1 MAPMLRLWMDGVGGP
16 GWAGWRRGR
25 SLVAL
30 LLASLCLTALAGC
43 ASLPANAGRTPS
55 YVVKNTSDTLLART
69 LAPRLAQNPGKSIF
83 YPLGAGPDALAAR
96 MALARAAQKT
106 LDIQY
111 YIFDIDNT
119 GSVLMGDLID
129 AADRGVRVRILMDD
143 IHTAKQDKTWA
154 AVDSHPNIEVRLF
167 NPFASRRGRWFEL
180 AFDFGRLNRRMHN
193 KQMTVD
199 NLVTIVGGRNIGD
212 AYFSAKPDMD
222 FSDLD
227 VMVAGP
233 AVPTASAVFDEY
245 WNSASAY
252 PVATLVPEGK
262 EAPDELRA
270 FRKAIEARG
279 DQVRA
284 SEFVQELLDSG
295 LVRGIEVGHL
305 PGYVGGA
312 RIISDKAD
320 KVEEDPDDP
329 TSHTIPQLRAMMEK
343 AEREL
348 VLVSPYFVPDDQ
360 NMAWLAGIAKRG

>member
-16 GWAGWRRGR
+16 DWTGWRRGR
-25 SLVAL
+25 SLAAL
-30 LLASLCLTALAGC
+30 LLASFCLAVLAGC

-55 YVVKNTSDTLLART
+55 YAAKDTSGTLLART
-69 LAPRLAQNPGKSIF
+69 LAPRLAQNPGKSVF

-111 YIFDIDNT
+111 YIFDIDQT

-143 IHTAKQDKTWA
+143 IHTEKQDKTWA
-154 AVDSHPNIEVRLF
+154 AVDSHPNIEVRIF
-167 NPFASRRGRWFEL
+167 NPFASRRARWFEL

-233 AVPTASAVFDEY
+233 AVPAASAVTNC
-245 WNSASAY
+245 WAAS
-252 PVATLVPEGK
+252 VRMQRTR
-262 EAPDELRA
+262 APRSCS
-270 FRKAIEARG
+270 R
-279 DQVRA
+279 
-284 SEFVQELLDSG
+284 
-295 LVRGIEVGHL
+295 
-305 PGYVGGA
+305 
-312 RIISDKAD
+312 RIRSSD
-320 KVEEDPDDP
+320 
-329 TSHTIPQLRAMMEK
+329 L
-343 AEREL
+343 
-348 VLVSPYFVPDDQ
+348 
-360 NMAWLAGIAKRG
+360 